1 MQLDGYFC
9 YILLCYLTLPTMG
22 YHSLISVSKKQID
35 NSSISLKYFLPV
47 NLETFRAIYITG
59 LPYDIVHAALA
70 AFCMYI
76 IVSITARNLC

>member
-35 NSSISLKYFLPV
+35 NSSVSVKYFLPV
-47 NLETFRAIYITG
+47 NLETFRAILLQFLKDFLLTYGIFII
-59 LPYDIVHAALA
+59 YLA
-70 AFCMYI
+70 SH
-76 IVSITARNLC
+76 SI

>member
-47 NLETFRAIYITG
+47 NLETFRAILLQFLKDFYLLMGYLLFI
-59 LPYDIVHAALA
+59 
-70 AFCMYI
+70 
-76 IVSITARNLC
+76 